1 MSDRIDRRSFLA
13 RGAATGAGIA
23 VIGASGGILAAC
35 GSSGSAT
42 GTSAGSTGHP
52 DGVSTATPK
61 QGGQVVFGVDTEEKG
76 FSPTLGTFD
85 EVGILYAR
93 TVFDPLMILDASGTP
108 QPYLAQSVTPNSDYT
123 VWTITLRPNL
133 VFHNGT
139 PCDAAAVVAN
149 FEAHKASALTGP
161 ALTTISTVAA
171 TGPLVTTITM
181 KSPWVPFNFYL
192 TGGIGSQ
199 FAFVAEPNW
208 LHSGSQ
214 TNPIGTGPFVF
225 QDWVPNDHFT
235 ATKNPHYWR
244 PGLPYLDSITY
255 KPIPDPSSLLSS
267 LESGSVDIMHT
278 DTAIEISA
286 LRNNS
291 SYGYIDDSQ
300 NVAGESDMGCL
311 LLNLSKPPFNNLKL
325 RQAMAYAISS
335 AQYVAVIDHGVN
347 PTSNGPF
354 SPTSPYYLA
363 DSGYPVY
370 NPAKA
375 KQLVQQVQ
383 QETGQPVSLSL
394 NHVPDASTTKIA
406 QYYQQQLQTV
416 GMTVTLNPIQQESI
430 INTALLGDFEA
441 QVWRQ
446 FGAVNPDLNYIFWS
460 PTNANTPV
468 FSINMARN
476 TDPAM
481 QTALLKGRQSSNRT
495 DQVFRVPRGQPPA
508 RHEHPLHL
516 GRPDRLGHR
525 GASPRCRTSPTRPP
539 PQAARPSPS
548 SVGRSG
554 PPRSGRPDAG
564 GRPPAP
570 RPRRLQRRAS
580 VP

>member
-13 RGAATGAGIA
+13 RGAATGAGLA
-23 VIGASGGILAAC
+23 VIGTSGGLLAAC
-35 GSSGSAT
+35 GSSSGS
-42 GTSAGSTGHP
+42 TSTTGSTGTHY
-52 DGVSTATPK
+52 DGVSTATPTR
-61 QGGQVVFGVDTEEKG
+61 GGQLIFGVDTEEKG
-76 FSPTLGTFD
+76 FSTTQGTFD

-108 QPYLAQSVTPNSDYT
+108 QPYLASSVTHNSDYT

-133 VFHNGT
+133 LFHNGA
-139 PCDAAAVVAN
+139 PCDAAAVTAN
-149 FEAHKASALTGP
+149 FEAHKAAVLTGP
-161 ALTTISTVAA
+161 AITTIESIAT

-181 KSPWVPFNFYL
+181 KSPWVPFDYYL

-214 TNPIGTGPFVF
+214 TNPIGTGPFIF

-286 LRNNS
+286 LRDNA
-291 SYGYIDDSQ
+291 SYGYTDDSK
-300 NVAGESDMGCL
+300 NVAGEPDMGCL
-311 LLNLSKPPFNNLKL
+311 LLNLSKPPFNNLKV

-354 SPTSPYYLA
+354 TTTSPYYVA
-363 DSGYPVY
+363 DNGYPVY
-370 NPAKA
+370 DVAKA
-375 KQLVQQVQ
+375 KQLVQEVQ
-383 QETGQPVSLSL
+383 QQTGQPVSLSL
-394 NHVPDASTTKIA
+394 NHVPDASTTRIA

-416 GMTVTLNPIQQESI
+416 GMNVTLSPIQQESI
-430 INTALLGDFEA
+430 INTALAGTFEA

-460 PTNANTPV
+460 PTNASTPV
-468 FSINMARN
+468 FAINMARN

-481 QTALLKGRQSSNRT
+481 ETALLKGRQSSNPSDQIAAYQEVSRLLGADLPYIWADRT
-495 DQVFRVPRGQPPA
+495 VWA
-508 RHEHPLHL
+508 I
-516 GRPDRLGHR
+516 
-525 GASPRCRTSPTRPP
+525 GALAGVENFANPTTP
-539 PQAARPSPS
+539 
-548 SVGRSG
+548 
-554 PPRSGRPDAG
+554 AG
-564 GRPPAP
+564 GKAFALIGGAIWPT
-570 RPRRLQRRAS
+570 QIWKS
-580 VP
+580 